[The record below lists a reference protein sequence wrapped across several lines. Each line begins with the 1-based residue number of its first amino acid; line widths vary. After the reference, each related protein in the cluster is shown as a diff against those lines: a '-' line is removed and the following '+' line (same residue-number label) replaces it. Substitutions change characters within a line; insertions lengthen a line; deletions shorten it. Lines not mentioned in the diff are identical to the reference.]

1 MQTFNLIVL
10 SLATIASLGACAVLE
25 KRQESCNQ
33 DNCYRQMEQKLDQAS
48 TFCPTF
54 MAGSS
59 AAAAL
64 PTFVPMCQG
73 LLVTSRLSSACAC
86 LVPTTPAPITATA
99 TTTPATTAA
108 LLACDRDNCFRQ
120 LQASSSQA
128 SEFCPTYTLGPATA
142 PIPIFANNCGG
153 LASRISSAC
162 SCLYPKTNT
171 IPIDTVTSLTTES
184 TSVTTSSSATASAT
198 AISCSDPPVRKEW
211 RSLSTPEKDAYIDA
225 VLCLTNTDAISR
237 ISGIVNRYDDFHAV
251 HNNQTPNIHWVGHFI
266 LWHRYITAA
275 YEAALRDECGY
286 TGGQPYWDWA
296 RDADTVDPNSTAI
309 FETDIFSPTVG
320 FDGNGRYIK
329 DTTPEQ
335 NPFGLTGRT
344 GGGCVTDGPFAY
356 PAFQI
361 NYPGPATCLTR
372 DFIPTIMNTFAA
384 QENVDVVMAQPD
396 YTAFAKQIENEPIF
410 SIPNIH
416 GSGHFGVGGV
426 LGTIGNAYNS
436 PGDPLFYLH
445 HVNLDRVLT
454 EWQNIDLE
462 QRLNEVGGPIIPF
475 DYSGD
480 NVTLDF
486 TINLSP
492 IAPAI
497 TLKEAL
503 NAQGDTFCYTYDT
516 LL

>member
-1 MQTFNLIVL
+1 M
-10 SLATIASLGACAVLE
+10 
-25 KRQESCNQ
+25 
-33 DNCYRQMEQKLDQAS
+33 S
-48 TFCPTF
+48 T
-54 MAGSS
+54 A
-59 AAAAL
+59 
-64 PTFVPMCQG
+64 
-73 LLVTSRLSSACAC
+73 
-86 LVPTTPAPITATA
+86 
-99 TTTPATTAA
+99 
-108 LLACDRDNCFRQ
+108 
-120 LQASSSQA
+120 
-128 SEFCPTYTLGPATA
+128 
-142 PIPIFANNCGG
+142 
-153 LASRISSAC
+153 
-162 SCLYPKTNT
+162 
-171 IPIDTVTSLTTES
+171 
-184 TSVTTSSSATASAT
+184 
-198 AISCSDPPVRKEW
+198 
-211 RSLSTPEKDAYIDA
+211 EKDAYIDA
-225 VLCLTNTDAISR
+225 VLCLTKTDAISG
-237 ISGIVNRYDDFHAV
+237 ISGTVNRYDDFHAI

-296 RDADTVDPNSTAI
+296 RDADAVNSNSTAI

-320 FDGNGRYIK
+320 FGGNGPYIEE
-329 DTTPEQ
+329 TTPEQ

-356 PAFQI
+356 PAFQV
-361 NYPGPATCLTR
+361 NYPGPAKCLTR

-384 QENVDVVMAQPD
+384 QANVDVVMAQPD
-396 YTAFAKQIENEPIF
+396 YTAFAKQIENEPVF

-426 LGTIGNAYNS
+426 LGTIGDAYNS

-445 HVNLDRVLT
+445 HGNLDRILT

-475 DYSGD
+475 NYGGE

-503 NAQGDTFCYTYDT
+503 NAQGNTFCYTYDT